1 MNHREVMSLTEITE
15 LMSKFC
21 AEPHLRYA
29 TVAPEAD
36 LVIYGVAVGEESGTL
51 VASDAPESL
60 HRLLSDFH
68 VTGAAEKVLV
78 FPAPEDVAA
87 RKIAFVGLGSAKPAP
102 QGTPVPDQRTPDT
115 LGPESYRRAAGA
127 AVRHLLDQHP
137 VSTVVFEMGA
147 DSPELLQA
155 VAEGAAIA
163 SYRFTA
169 FSTRTSNDETPHDAT
184 GQRQDRLVADEF
196 VIRTAVEEEQAE
208 RIVTEASQ
216 ISRGVHTV
224 MNLVNTPASVLYPES
239 FAEFVTQLVSDQPQ
253 IRCEIWD
260 EQQLHAEGCGGI
272 LGIGQGSAHPP
283 RLVRLSYQPAT
294 DSHVQPTHVALVGK
308 GITFDT
314 GGISLKPANSMLT
327 MKTDMTG
334 AATVAA
340 VINTVAALNLPIKVT
355 GWLAMAENM
364 PSSTAVKP
372 SDIVTIRNGKT
383 VEIMN
388 TDAEGRVVMADAL
401 VAATEEAP
409 AAVIDIATL
418 TGAQM
423 VALGQRT
430 TGVMGHDQVRTQL
443 VEAAQRAG
451 ELIWPMPIP
460 ENQRESL
467 DSRVADISNM
477 GSKFG
482 GMLTAAAFLRDFVGE
497 TPWAHLD
504 IAGPSF
510 NEEAP
515 FGYTPKD
522 ATGVMLRTLVEY
534 LRQNAQQS

>member
-1 MNHREVMSLTEITE
+1 
-15 LMSKFC
+15 
-21 AEPHLRYA
+21 
-29 TVAPEAD
+29 
-36 LVIYGVAVGEESGTL
+36 
-51 VASDAPESL
+51 
-60 HRLLSDFH
+60 
-68 VTGAAEKVLV
+68 
-78 FPAPEDVAA
+78 
-87 RKIAFVGLGSAKPAP
+87 
-102 QGTPVPDQRTPDT
+102 
-115 LGPESYRRAAGA
+115 
-127 AVRHLLDQHP
+127 
-137 VSTVVFEMGA
+137 
-147 DSPELLQA
+147 
-155 VAEGAAIA
+155 
-163 SYRFTA
+163 
-169 FSTRTSNDETPHDAT
+169 
-184 GQRQDRLVADEF
+184 
-196 VIRTAVEEEQAE
+196 
-208 RIVTEASQ
+208 
-216 ISRGVHTV
+216 
-224 MNLVNTPASVLYPES
+224 
-239 FAEFVTQLVSDQPQ
+239 
-253 IRCEIWD
+253 
-260 EQQLHAEGCGGI
+260 
-272 LGIGQGSAHPP
+272 
-283 RLVRLSYQPAT
+283 
-294 DSHVQPTHVALVGK
+294 
-308 GITFDT
+308 
-314 GGISLKPANSMLT
+314 MLT

-430 TGVMGHDQVRTQL
+430 TGVMGHDQVRIQL

-482 GMLTAAAFLRDFVGE
+482 GMHTAAAFLRDFVGE